1 MRLTPFMLTRN
12 RSTEAFNIKHLYD
25 FDKSTNENDHK
36 RFLLTFLDCKYLDSC
51 LKGINR
57 ENYLE
62 TYCRI
67 ECYSNLEN

>member
-36 RFLLTFLDCKYLDSC
+36 RFLLTFLDCKYLEFMFKRYKSGK
-51 LKGINR
+51 LFRNILPN
-57 ENYLE
+57 
-62 TYCRI
+62 
-67 ECYSNLEN
+67 